1 MSIDSLPV
9 LINGVAKSH
18 ADLNFVIDTLP
29 IIGVTA
35 LNYADP
41 QEITPNFS
49 NANKATSVGFGK
61 VEPNGSVTMQIE
73 SVEQIQALAASRG
86 GRIQNLPF
94 FEITVAWDSDEGG
107 IFIVHRLKSC
117 KFKGRSVDSNV
128 DNSQI
133 EETLE
138 LFIGDIEYNT
148 L

>member
-1 MSIDSLPV
+1 MAVDNLPV
-9 LINGVAKSH
+9 LINGVAKTH
-18 ADLNFVIDTLP
+18 ADIVMVIDTVP

-35 LNYADP
+35 VNYADP

-49 NANKATSVGFGK
+49 NANKPTSVGFGK
-61 VEPNGSVTMQIE
+61 VEPNGSVTLTLE
-73 SVEQIQALAASRG
+73 AVEVLQALAASRG

-94 FEITVAWDSDEGG
+94 FEITVAYDSSEGG
-107 IFIVHRLKSC
+107 LFISHRLKKC
-117 KFKGRSVDSNV
+117 RFKGRAIDSSV

-138 LFIGDIEYNT
+138 LFIGDIQWQT